1 MLDPSLDQ
9 TTRIDFL
16 SALWLIIHG
25 LTILTESDSTVLT
38 SNQSSRRTSTGA
50 CSGLL
55 IREDLA
61 RDLNIVVNSYN

>member
-1 MLDPSLDQ
+1 M
-9 TTRIDFL
+9 I
-16 SALWLIIHG
+16 
-25 LTILTESDSTVLT
+25 TESDSTAQT

-61 RDLNIVVNSYN
+61 RDLNIVVNA